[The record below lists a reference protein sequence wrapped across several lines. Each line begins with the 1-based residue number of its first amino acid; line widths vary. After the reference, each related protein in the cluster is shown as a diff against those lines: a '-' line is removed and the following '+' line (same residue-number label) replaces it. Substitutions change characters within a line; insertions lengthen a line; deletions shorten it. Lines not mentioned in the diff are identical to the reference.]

1 MRRSSPLLVLLLAT
15 ACGQAG
21 DPAGDRSGQDL
32 KSYDV
37 QEAAPSAAPSPQ
49 MRADSRA
56 AGPDISPT
64 AAPGVAF
71 NYRYAF
77 RLPTDRVAQVQEQ
90 HAQTCESLGPRRCRI
105 TGMLYRVVNETDV
118 EAMLAFRLDP
128 AIARRFGRAG
138 VEAVTRAEGM
148 LTESEITGTDV
159 GTEIRRAGRDI
170 AELNEELRRIE
181 ARLAQG
187 GLPAAERQRLEAEAQ
202 ELRRAIQATQA
213 NREEAEETLA
223 TTPMVFNYG
232 SGTLV
237 PGPRG
242 RPSLDGALD
251 QALSNFL
258 QGGTVLLIILIT
270 LLPWALAIGLI
281 WWIVRRIVVWRRR
294 STASAGPVESSTA
307 AT

>member
-1 MRRSSPLLVLLLAT
+1 MRRSSPLIVLLFAT
-15 ACGQAG
+15 ACGQQEGGPPRDQGA
-21 DPAGDRSGQDL
+21 QTQ
-32 KSYDV
+32 SYQADEV
-37 QEAAPSAAPSPQ
+37 APSIAPSPQ
-49 MRADSRA
+49 MRRDSRA

-138 VEAVTRAEGM
+138 VEAVTRADGM
-148 LTESEITGTDV
+148 LTESEISGTDV
-159 GTEIRRAGRDI
+159 GTEIRRAGRDL

-232 SGTLV
+232 SGALV

-270 LLPWALAIGLI
+270 LLPWALAVGLI

-294 STASAGPVESSTA
+294 GTAPAGPVESSTA
-307 AT
+307 TT

>member
-15 ACGQAG
+15 ACGQQEGGPPRDSGGQTRSYQA
-21 DPAGDRSGQDL
+21 DEASAPA
-32 KSYDV
+32 
-37 QEAAPSAAPSPQ
+37 AAPSQ
-49 MRADSRA
+49 MREDARA
-56 AGPDISPT
+56 GGPDISPT

-77 RLPTDRVAQVQEQ
+77 RLPTERVAQVQEQ

-105 TGMLYRVVNETDV
+105 TGMLYRVVNEDDV
-118 EAMLAFRLDP
+118 EGMLAFRLDP

-159 GTEIRRAGRDI
+159 GTDIRRAGRDI
-170 AELNEELRRIE
+170 AEMNEELRRIE

-187 GLPAAERQRLEAEAQ
+187 GLPAAERQRLEAEAT

-223 TTPMVFNYG
+223 TTPMTFHYG
-232 SGTLV
+232 SGDLV

-242 RPSLDGALD
+242 RPSLSGALD

-281 WWIVRRIVVWRRR
+281 WWIVARIVAWRRKAR
-294 STASAGPVESSTA
+294 AEAPASEAPPATA
-307 AT
+307 

>member
-1 MRRSSPLLVLLLAT
+1 MRRSSPLLVLLLAS
-15 ACGQAG
+15 ACSQAG
-21 DPAGDRSGQDL
+21 DPAGDRGGQDL
-32 KSYDV
+32 KTYDV
-37 QEAAPSAAPSPQ
+37 QESAAPSPVQ
-49 MRADSRA
+49 VPQTRDSRA

-202 ELRRAIQATQA
+202 ELRRAIQAIQA

-232 SGTLV
+232 SGDLV

-242 RPSLDGALD
+242 RPSLSGALD

-294 STASAGPVESSTA
+294 STAPAGPAESSA
-307 AT
+307 ATT